1 MIDWE
6 HWVFELLAG
15 VHWLLLLSLIAYI
28 LTRQK
33 NYGVAIAWIAILALM
48 PFLGV
53 VLYLIF
59 GRAYISRHYSERNKK
74 AQNLLSDFAKR
85 QHIEL
90 GSDENLA
97 KLANDWQALAKMGET
112 RTGFGVQG
120 NHTATLLATPNA
132 IFDAILA
139 DIHTAKKSV
148 MLSFYIIHPQ
158 GRVLEVI
165 DAILSAKARGVAC
178 VVLADSVGSSGFFK
192 SESYNALINQGITVQ
207 ELLPVGLFK
216 TVVARADVRNHRKI
230 ICIDES
236 VGYTGSFNLVDPRF
250 FKADSGVG
258 EWIDVMIRTIHK
270 HDAGVVKAML
280 TTIATDLS
288 AQTSDNLSNLK
299 KVIGTYTKKLPLP
312 KKRLTNKPQTI
323 DNKQKF
329 HFDSVHNV
337 VMQFLPSAPELS
349 GHLVYETIITAIYN
363 AKRTIVI
370 TTPYF
375 VPDEP
380 LMLALTSTARRG
392 VDITL
397 IMPAVNDSMLVK
409 YASQANFKPLLEAG
423 IHLALYREGLL
434 HSKIVLIDDAY
445 ALFGTVNM
453 DMRSFYLNME
463 VTLAI
468 YRTDDS
474 FGLLDEIAQLQQQY
488 LNHCDF
494 VNIND
499 WQNRK
504 LYQQVRDGAV
514 RLISPLL

>member
-6 HWVFELLAG
+6 HWIFEVLAIA
-15 VHWLLLLSLIAYI
+15 HTLLLLVLVAYI

-59 GRAYISRHYSERNKK
+59 GRAYISRHYGQRNKK

-85 QHIEL
+85 QDINL
-90 GSDENLA
+90 GSDEHLA
-97 KLANDWQALAKMGET
+97 KLNDDWQALAKMGEAN
-112 RTGFGVQG
+112 TGFGVQG
-120 NHTATLLATPNA
+120 NHTATLLATPDA

-139 DIHTAKKSV
+139 DIHTAKKSI

-158 GRVLEVI
+158 GRVLEII
-165 DAILSAKARGVAC
+165 DALLSAQARGVAC
-178 VVLADSVGSSGFFK
+178 VVLADSVGSGGFFRSK
-192 SESYNALINQGITVQ
+192 SYKSLINQGIRVE

-230 ICIDES
+230 ICIDEDI
-236 VGYTGSFNLVDPRF
+236 GYTGSFNLVDPRF
-250 FKADSGVG
+250 FKAKSGVG
-258 EWIDVMIRTIHK
+258 QWIDVMIRTTHK
-270 HDAGVVKAML
+270 HDVGVIKAML

-299 KVIGTYTKKLPLP
+299 QVIGTYTKKFPLP
-312 KKRLTNKPQTI
+312 KNRLTNTRQPI
-323 DNKQKF
+323 DNKHQF

-349 GHLVYETIITAIYN
+349 GHLVYETIISAIYN
-363 AKRTIVI
+363 AKKSIII

-380 LMLALTSTARRG
+380 LMLALTSSARRG

-397 IMPAVNDSMLVK
+397 IMPTVNDSKLVK
-409 YASQANFKPLLEAG
+409 YASQANFQPLLEAG
-423 IHLALYREGLL
+423 IRLALYREGLL
-434 HSKIVLIDDAY
+434 HSKILLIDDVY

-468 YRTDDS
+468 YRTDDG
-474 FGLLDEIAQLQQQY
+474 FGLIDEIAQLQQQY
-488 LNHCDF
+488 LSHCDF
-494 VNIND
+494 ISMSD